1 MNNKSKK
8 RSAKIIYTE
17 TDEAPRLATFSL
29 LPIIQAFTA
38 SAGVQVETRDIS
50 LSGRII
56 AAFPER
62 LSPEQRLND
71 DLAELGEMT
80 QSQDAN
86 IIKLPN
92 ISASNPQMQA
102 AIAELQSKGYDL
114 PDYPEEPRTSEEQDY
129 RQRYDR
135 IKGSAVN
142 PVLREG
148 NSDRRAADVVK
159 EYARKHPH
167 SMGAWSKESRS
178 HVSSMKHGDFFENE
192 KSTVMNDSDTLSIKF
207 TSRNGE
213 LKELVSNVQ
222 VSAGEIVDAT
232 FMSKEAL
239 CEFFEEELTNVEE
252 GVLFS
257 LHLKATMMKVSDPII
272 FGHCVDAYY
281 NLALQKHKDLL
292 SRLGVDTKNGIGD
305 VYEKISSLP
314 SIDRDKVRTDLDA
327 CLSSGPQLAM
337 VNSDL
342 GITNLH
348 VPSDIIIDAS
358 MPAAIRESGKMWGP
372 DGELHDMKAVIPDR
386 SYAEVYGETIDHCKK
401 HGAFDPREMGSVPNV
416 GLMAQKAQEYG
427 SHETTYEIPEEGII
441 CVVDS
446 SGDVIHEHHV
456 RQGDIWRM
464 CRVKDGPVRDWVNLA
479 IKRSRATS
487 WPMVFWLDSKRA
499 HDAQL
504 IKKVEE
510 YLADGDLKDLEY
522 QIMKPGEATKFSL
535 ERARKGL
542 NTISVTGNV
551 LRDYLTDLFP
561 ILELGTSAKMLSIV
575 PLINGGGLFETGAG
589 GSAPKHVQQFEK
601 EGHLRWDSLGEFLA
615 LGASLEHLSESFENE
630 QAQMLADSLN
640 QAIGRFLEENK
651 SPSRK
656 VNEPDNRNSHFY
668 LAMYW
673 ADALAAQDDDPD
685 LKDKFRNFAAA
696 LRENEDRINAEL
708 LESQD
713 KAQDVGGYFRP
724 DEIMAE
730 KSMRPSNTLNDVLGL
745 ILS

>member
-38 SAGVQVETRDIS
+38 SAGVKVETRDIS

-159 EYARKHPH
+159 EYARMHPH

-207 TSRNGE
+207 ASKNGE
-213 LKELVSNVQ
+213 LKELVSNLQ

-239 CEFFEEELTNVEE
+239 CEFFEEELTNVED

-281 NLALQKHKDLL
+281 NLALQKHKDLF

-314 SIDRDKVRTDLDA
+314 NIDRDKVRTDLDA

-372 DGELHDMKAVIPDR
+372 DGDLHDMKAVIPDR

-401 HGAFDPREMGSVPNV
+401 HGAFDPKEMGSVPNV

-427 SHETTYEIPEEGII
+427 SHDTTYEIPEEGII
-441 CVVDS
+441 RVVDS

-522 QIMKPGEATKFSL
+522 QIMKPGEATRFSL

-640 QAIGRFLEENK
+640 RAIGRFLEENK

-713 KAQDVGGYFRP
+713 KPQDVGGYFRP

>member
-38 SAGVQVETRDIS
+38 SAGVKVETRDIS

-159 EYARKHPH
+159 EYARMHPH

-207 TSRNGE
+207 ASKNGE
-213 LKELVSNVQ
+213 LKELVSNLQ

-239 CEFFEEELTNVEE
+239 CEFFEEELTNVED

-281 NLALQKHKDLL
+281 NLALQKHKDLF

-314 SIDRDKVRTDLDA
+314 NIDRDKVRTDLDA

-372 DGELHDMKAVIPDR
+372 DGDLHDMKAVIPDR

-401 HGAFDPREMGSVPNV
+401 HGAFDPKEMGSVPNV

-427 SHETTYEIPEEGII
+427 SHDTTYEIPEEGII
-441 CVVDS
+441 RVVDS

-522 QIMKPGEATKFSL
+522 QIMKPGEATRFSL

-713 KAQDVGGYFRP
+713 KPQDVGGYFRP